1 MNKIQKY
8 LCILVSLFAVVLII
22 FLSAGYLSA
31 RRNLTALKEDLNNS
45 TAAWK
50 QINEEKLE
58 VQKELKAA
66 KNELREADLT
76 ITESEERAKE
86 LEDEISGLEK
96 EIELL
101 KLRTSASG
109 KE

>member
-1 MNKIQKY
+1 MNKSQKY
-8 LCILVSLFAVVLII
+8 LCILVSLAAAVLIA
-22 FLSAGYLSA
+22 FLTAGYLSA
-31 RRNLTALKEDLNNS
+31 RRNLSGLKEDLSSS

-101 KLRTSASG
+101 KLQVAASG
-109 KE
+109 EQ